1 MKTYHSNSSTN
12 EFSLEL
18 NQKCNICYN
27 FYSNENLPYVLRCG
41 HTFCFKCVERIYK
54 KEENKIQCAF
64 DKKVYEVGS
73 IQEIPL
79 NFSFLQLLKAISHL
93 HINNN
98 CKFVFNPN
106 SESNEL
112 QLPECKILFKFLAN
126 FHDVKSVSSENITV
140 EDLSK
145 CKTILELSFLKNQP
159 QLKLAKDYLYN
170 TTIQDLKNSTIYGK
184 FCESKKFMALKK
196 FIYDNGEYFEGVYQ
210 NGKKNGWG
218 RKKNKIGVLFEGFY
232 IDGNKDGYGIE
243 ISKTFDIYI
252 GEFKNNLKSGHGI
265 FFYNKPDSK
274 YEGGFYMNK
283 KHGKGKDT
291 FADKSC
297 YDGIYLNG
305 MRTGEGMLTFPN
317 GNFMKGEFL
326 NGKLEGEGKEKNT
339 NYRYKGNFRSGIK
352 HGYGIIVYDDGNMY
366 KGDFCEGKKHG
377 KGEFRYSDG
386 TIYVGDFF
394 ENKRQG
400 EGRLEIISKN
410 SKIKSKN
417 LDNHHTIST
426 YTGEFLN
433 DCFDG
438 KGVLVIKNKWTYK
451 GEFKMGMKHGYGILT
466 YENKDEYRGYF
477 ENDSKS
483 GKGEMYYKDRDTLV
497 SGVWKEDKIIKYNRD
512 F

>member
-1 MKTYHSNSSTN
+1 
-12 EFSLEL
+12 
-18 NQKCNICYN
+18 
-27 FYSNENLPYVLRCG
+27 
-41 HTFCFKCVERIYK
+41 
-54 KEENKIQCAF
+54 
-64 DKKVYEVGS
+64 
-73 IQEIPL
+73 
-79 NFSFLQLLKAISHL
+79 
-93 HINNN
+93 
-98 CKFVFNPN
+98 
-106 SESNEL
+106 
-112 QLPECKILFKFLAN
+112 
-126 FHDVKSVSSENITV
+126 
-140 EDLSK
+140 
-145 CKTILELSFLKNQP
+145 
-159 QLKLAKDYLYN
+159 
-170 TTIQDLKNSTIYGK
+170 
-184 FCESKKFMALKK
+184 
-196 FIYDNGEYFEGVYQ
+196 
-210 NGKKNGWG
+210 
-218 RKKNKIGVLFEGFY
+218 
-232 IDGNKDGYGIE
+232 
-243 ISKTFDIYI
+243 
-252 GEFKNNLKSGHGI
+252 
-265 FFYNKPDSK
+265 
-274 YEGGFYMNK
+274 
-283 KHGKGKDT
+283 
-291 FADKSC
+291 
-297 YDGIYLNG
+297 
-305 MRTGEGMLTFPN
+305 MLTFPN

-400 EGRLEIISKN
+400 EGRLEVICKN

-451 GEFKMGMKHGYGILT
+451 GEFKMGTKHGYGILT

-483 GKGEMYYKDRDTLV
+483 GKGEMYYKDRDTVV
-497 SGVWKEDKIIKYNRD
+497 SGVWKDDKIIKYDRD